1 MGVVELAVW
10 QFELFAMMLNL
21 NGVARFKQCFCIIQ
35 AYYKHL
41 DMFFGRRCRKFETS
55 FWKAAIISVTWVN
68 KTFRVSLTV
77 VV

>member
-41 DMFFGRRCRKFETS
+41 DMFFGRHCRKFKTS
-55 FWKAAIISVTWVN
+55 F
-68 KTFRVSLTV
+68 
-77 VV
+77 